1 MMIEHGSVGRETR
14 LRGKPTGMIKGK
26 SAQNKILD
34 RKWQGF
40 RGSWYFKNGKSYWH
54 DEGKW

>member
-1 MMIEHGSVGRETR
+1 MQNSATIINGRSGEIAMMIEHGSVGRETR

-34 RKWQGF
+34 RK
-40 RGSWYFKNGKSYWH
+40 
-54 DEGKW
+54 

>member
-14 LRGKPTGMIKGK
+14 LREKPAGMIKGK
-26 SAQNKILD
+26 SWFWIGNDKV
-34 RKWQGF
+34 F
-40 RGSWYFKNGKSYWH
+40 RRSWYFKNNKSYWY